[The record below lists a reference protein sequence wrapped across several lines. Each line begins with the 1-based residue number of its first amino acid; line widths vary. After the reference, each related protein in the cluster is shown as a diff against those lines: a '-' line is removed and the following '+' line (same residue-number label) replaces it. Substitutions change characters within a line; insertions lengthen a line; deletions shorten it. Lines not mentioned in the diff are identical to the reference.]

1 MNIFPCLN
9 NGNDRGGLVDT
20 FACFRPLFFWPI
32 KDYYSKV
39 TAKKF
44 SRIKKGSIL
53 LQSRSID
60 LQSFNEF
67 SLFFASEKKIGMND
81 FCKSSHEIIGI
92 LKITQ
97 GISGK

>member
-32 KDYYSKV
+32 KDYSKV

-67 SLFFASEKKIGMND
+67 SLFLRAKKNW
-81 FCKSSHEIIGI
+81 HEQ
-92 LKITQ
+92 LL
-97 GISGK
+97 